1 MKKAVEIRAPVT
13 PFLIGNRIKEQLRRA
28 IYSLPEAECALWITP
43 DYIILEQSYDLE
55 NVFLSYVE
63 IEVRKR
69 SKVEVPIFCPKHDLF
84 WMYMLQGKMKFYQ
97 VSKPTNTIKV
107 NQKQYRVS
115 YLPVGHYRVRL
126 QKGKHRVFYMV
137 HKKRSLFRS
146 WSNELDPL
154 IGPVSALFYKYYR
167 IDVTDPYP
175 IQDGSK
181 MIIRKFLNNPGM
193 TPIHIQSNIYKLSFD
208 LIRASSQSAKLHQ
221 VKKRTQEEWV
231 KTIQADVEH
240 GIDIGADL
248 DINIIQ
254 TQHRISNSSLNTYFK
269 NVLGVTLG
277 KYIQERKL
285 EKSKNLLEQGLSV
298 NQTATYLNWR
308 PSYFSDLFSK
318 RFGYSPSEHIKRQ
331 KEAKK

>member
-1 MKKAVEIRAPVT
+1 MIKSVEIRAPVM
-13 PFLIGNRIKEQLRRA
+13 PFLKGEELMEQLRRA

-69 SKVEVPIFCPKHDLF
+69 SRVEVPIYCPKHDLF

-126 QKGKHRVFYMV
+126 HKGKHRVFYMV

-146 WSNELDPL
+146 WSNELDAL

-167 IDVTDPYP
+167 IHVTDPYS

-181 MIIRKFLNNPGM
+181 MIIRNFLNNPGM
-193 TPIHIQSNIYKLSFD
+193 TPIQRQANIYQMSFD
-208 LIRASSQSAKLHQ
+208 LIYTSSQSAKIHQ
-221 VKKRTQEEWV
+221 VTKRSQEEWV
-231 KTIQADVEH
+231 KSIQADVSRC
-240 GIDIGADL
+240 IDVGQPVDV
-248 DINIIQ
+248 NILHKKYRMSI
-254 TQHRISNSSLNTYFK
+254 TTLNTLFK
-269 NVLGVTLG
+269 NVSGITLG
-277 KYIQERKL
+277 KYIQQEKL
-285 EKSKNLLEQGLSV
+285 EASIRFLDNGMSIQL
-298 NQTATYLNWR
+298 TASYLNW
-308 PSYFSDLFSK
+308 SLSHFSKIFHK
-318 RFGYSPSEHIKRQ
+318 RFGYNPSEHS
-331 KEAKK
+331 KK